1 MAPAKLKC
9 AHLDCSASTKTKA
22 ELEEHWEEFHFDEKY
37 PGSLRA
43 TEPAPKS
50 ARALKGGK
58 GVNSAGASS
67 TTPVPALQ
75 GEATDQT
82 EIIET
87 PEKYESDCNIVS
99 SNGVA
104 MSEQALNN
112 GSAAQN
118 RLGQDSAAAGEKG
131 MSSNGPTKRKASST
145 PNTAAP
151 PSKKKASA
159 KAAAPQQTLKA
170 PSSAAEQAVPST
182 PVATPKPLGAR
193 AIARLTEKAANDPS
207 RDLQP
212 IRRPL
217 PPPEQEWSDS
227 VSYLYTMK

>member
-1 MAPAKLKC
+1 M
-9 AHLDCSASTKTKA
+9 
-22 ELEEHWEEFHFDEKY
+22 
-37 PGSLRA
+37 RA

-99 SNGVA
+99 SNGVT

-145 PNTAAP
+145 PNVSP
-151 PSKKKASA
+151 HNFPEHFSSKHALILLDY
-159 KAAAPQQTLKA
+159 TDRC
-170 PSSAAEQAVPST
+170 SSIQEKGLSQGSCST
-182 PVATPKPLGAR
+182 TNPKG
-193 AIARLTEKAANDPS
+193 T
-207 RDLQP
+207 
-212 IRRPL
+212 
-217 PPPEQEWSDS
+217 
-227 VSYLYTMK
+227 